1 MEKQPE
7 RIFDEWLVLRCQGG
21 DAEALEQLV
30 RRWQPRLRRHAWRL
44 LQGDDVVVDILQ
56 EAWLAIVRGLGRLE
70 DPASFPK
77 WAYRIVSNKCAD
89 YARRQQR
96 HRQAVQELASDH
108 SQRRDDREETEN
120 QDAVDLLRVAMRR
133 MNGDRLA
140 ILSMFYQEDMSL
152 AQISHAMNIPV
163 GTVKS
168 RLFHARRELREA
180 MARSRDSVRELD
192 DTKGDIRETKP

>member
-1 MEKQPE
+1 
-7 RIFDEWLVLRCQGG
+7 
-21 DAEALEQLV
+21 
-30 RRWQPRLRRHAWRL
+30 
-44 LQGDDVVVDILQ
+44 
-56 EAWLAIVRGLGRLE
+56 
-70 DPASFPK
+70 
-77 WAYRIVSNKCAD
+77 
-89 YARRQQR
+89 
-96 HRQAVQELASDH
+96 
-108 SQRRDDREETEN
+108 
-120 QDAVDLLRVAMRR
+120 MRR

-152 AQISHAMNIPV
+152 AEISHAMNIPV